1 METIVERPAALDV
14 HKAQVTACVRV
25 PGERG
30 RREQHVAEFA
40 TTVRGLLALRDWLAG
55 HGVQQVVM
63 EATGVYWKAPWAI
76 LEDEFECLL
85 VNARH
90 VKQVPGRKTDVSD
103 AEWLADVAAHG
114 MVRASYVPPPPIREL
129 RELTRYRKTQ
139 VDARTREIQRLEKV
153 LQDAGIKLSSV
164 ASGTWSQSAQAMV
177 EALIAG
183 ERDPAVLADMSRSRM
198 RAKKDALTQ
207 ALAGNFGA
215 HHGIVAR
222 QILDHIAFL
231 DASIKKLTTEIAERL
246 IPFEPAIGL
255 LCQIPGWGRSTAEV
269 FIAETGG
276 DMSVF
281 PTPGQ
286 LASWSGMAPGTRE
299 SAGKRRAAAA
309 VAGNRWLGRALIE
322 AARAA
327 ARTKDTHLA
336 AQYRRLAVR
345 RGPNKASVAVAHSMV
360 VAAWHMLSTGEAY
373 RELGGS
379 PRGVGGL
386 PARRH
391 GQLRGPK
398 SLSMRSPTGGSCGA
412 TG

>member
-1 METIVERPAALDV
+1 METIRDRVVGLDV
-14 HKAQVTACVRV
+14 HRDRVAACARLAD
-25 PGERG
+25 GG
-30 RREQHVAEFA
+30 RTKTLRRSFSTMASGVAE
-40 TTVRGLLALRDWLAG
+40 LAG
-55 HGVQQVVM
+55 WLSEHGVTTAVM
-63 EATGVYWKAPWAI
+63 ESTGVYWKPI
-76 LEDEFECLL
+76 YYGLEGLVPELWL
-85 VNARH
+85 VNAMH
-90 VKQVPGRKTDVSD
+90 VKRVPGRKTDVSD

-114 MVRASYVPPPPIREL
+114 MVRASYVPPPPIRAL

-177 EALIAG
+177 EALISG
-183 ERDPAVLADMSRSRM
+183 ERDPAVLADMAKSRM
-198 RAKKDALTQ
+198 RAKKDALTR

-215 HHGIVAR
+215 HHGTVAR

-231 DASIKKLTTEIAERL
+231 DASIKKLTAEIAERL
-246 IPFEPAIGL
+246 TAFEPAIRL
-255 LCQIPGWGRSTAEV
+255 LCQIPGWGRNTAEV

-281 PTPGQ
+281 PTPAQ
-286 LASWSGMAPGTRE
+286 LASWSGTAPGTHE

-327 ARTKDTHLA
+327 ARTKDTYLA

-360 VAAWHMLSTGEAY
+360 VAAWHMLDTGEPY
-373 RELGGS
+373 RELGGDYYLRRDD
-379 PRGVGGL
+379 PDRQ
-386 PARRH
+386 ARRLTRKLEEL
-391 GQLRGPK
+391 GFTVSVVP
-398 SLSMRSPTGGSCGA
+398 A
-412 TG
+412 A